1 MASYFIF
8 NGIDSRKVAG
18 LIVTSLPNIIKPA
31 KKYTLTDIE
40 GKNGDKIEVN
50 GYAACDITV
59 SVGLTRDF
67 DINEI
72 IEWLDTDVPSKLI
85 LSTEPNMYYEAQIV
99 SQIDF
104 KRLLRFRTADI
115 TFHVQPFKYYLDEKE
130 DVLEVNSETSLTVY
144 SKGNYKSEPVITIE
158 GSGKIELSVN
168 GKATCT
174 YTFPENE
181 SKVVLDSEQQDSY
194 LDGIYKNRNMAGNF
208 IELKCGRNIISW
220 TGNLAKIK
228 VNPRSRWR

>member
-8 NGIDSRKVAG
+8 NGIDSRKVTG

-40 GKNGDKIEVN
+40 GKNGDKIEVS
-50 GYAACDITV
+50 GYAAYDIPI
-59 SVGLTRDF
+59 SIGLTRDY

-72 IEWLDTDVPSKLI
+72 MEWLDTDVPNKLI
-85 LSTEPNMYYEAQIV
+85 LSSEPNMYYEAQIIA
-99 SQIDF
+99 QIDF

-115 TFHVQPFKYYLDEKE
+115 IFHVQPFKYCLNEQE

-144 SKGNYKSEPVITIE
+144 NKGNYKSEPVITIE
-158 GSGKIELSVN
+158 GSGKIELFVN

-174 YTFPENE
+174 YTFTENE
-181 SKVVLDSEQQDSY
+181 NKVVLDSEQQDAY
-194 LDGIYKNRNMAGNF
+194 LDGIYKNRNMTGNF
-208 IELKCGRNIISW
+208 IELKVGENVISW
-220 TGNLAKIK
+220 SGDLTKIS